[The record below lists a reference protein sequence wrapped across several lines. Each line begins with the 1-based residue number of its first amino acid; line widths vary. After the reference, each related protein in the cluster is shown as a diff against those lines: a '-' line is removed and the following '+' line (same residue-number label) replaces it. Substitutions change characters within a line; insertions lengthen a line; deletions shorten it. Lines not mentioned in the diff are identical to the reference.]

1 MKKNL
6 NNKEENAVKSSY
18 KEILFVVAGLALAAA
33 GLAMLRLMPQ
43 AWGGPLPYLC
53 LGVGTGVFGW
63 GGGELLKQ
71 RALKGEPELQKRMDI
86 EANDERNVA
95 LANRAKGRAFD
106 IMLYCYGALM
116 VCFVL
121 MQVETAVVLLLT
133 AAYLFILGCFVY
145 YRVRYE
151 REM

>member
-1 MKKNL
+1 M
-6 NNKEENAVKSSY
+6 NKRKSGWPAFL
-18 KEILFVVAGLALAAA
+18 IGLALLVGAW
-33 GLAMLRLMPQ
+33 LLLRLCPDLD
-43 AWGGPLPYLC
+43 ATGWRAVPFLA
-53 LGVGTGVFGW
+53 LGVGCGVFGA
-63 GGGELLKQ
+63 GAGELLAGAAMK
-71 RALKGEPELQKRMDI
+71 KHPELQKQNEI
-86 EANDERNVA
+86 EQKDERNVA

>member
-18 KEILFVVAGLALAAA
+18 KEILFVVAGLVLAAA

-53 LGVGTGVFGW
+53 LGVGTGAFGW

-71 RALKGEPELQKRMDI
+71 WALKGEPDLQKRMDI

-95 LANRAKGRAFD
+95 LANRAKARAYD
-106 IMLYCYGALM
+106 CMLYVFGALM
-116 VCFVL
+116 LSFVL
-121 MQVETAVVLLLT
+121 MDVDLAAILLLVG
-133 AAYLFILGCFVY
+133 AYLLVVGISVY
-145 YRVRYE
+145 CYVRYDK
-151 REM
+151 EM

>member
-1 MKKNL
+1 MKRCGPNL
-6 NNKEENAVKSSY
+6 FPT
-18 KEILFVVAGLALAAA
+18 ILGCLLAAGGFLLLHGYGDAQGMLAVLPFLCIGLGCGLFGHGA
-33 GLAMLRLMPQ
+33 G
-43 AWGGPLPYLC
+43 G
-53 LGVGTGVFGW
+53 
-63 GGGELLKQ
+63 LLSQ
-71 RALKGEPELQKRMDI
+71 RALKGSPEIQKQLEI
-86 EANDERNVA
+86 EQKDERNVA